1 MYLSLL
7 SNFSQ
12 MKKINFPLILIAWT
26 LFPVCLRRQ
35 IYVPDGNV
43 DSPDTSRFFISFDS
57 TRIHF
62 ETWGRGEPV
71 LLLHGFVVSGASWKN
86 TALYKDLIRSGFT
99 VIVPDLRGN
108 GLSGKPHNPEAYAQ
122 DAEAKDM
129 MGLIKMLGFNHY
141 SVVGYSRGSI
151 IAARLLV
158 LDKRVVKGV
167 LGGMGADFT
176 NPEWPRR
183 IMFYKALMGEPVK
196 ELEGMVKYIQS
207 SGLDQL
213 ALAYLQKEQPS
224 TSKKEL
230 GALKQPVLVVCGD
243 KDSDNGS
250 SDELVKLI
258 PNARHANVPGD
269 HGGAVRTAEF
279 SSAVISFLEKR

>member
-1 MYLSLL
+1 
-7 SNFSQ
+7 
-12 MKKINFPLILIAWT
+12 MKSINFTFFIGIFIILPNHLTAQLNT
-26 LFPVCLRRQ
+26 
-35 IYVPDGNV
+35 
-43 DSPDTSRFFISFDS
+43 STDTDRFFTSFDS
-57 TRIHF
+57 ARIHF
-62 ETWGRGEPV
+62 EIRGNGQPV
-71 LLLHGFVVSGASWKN
+71 LLLHGFIANGKSWKN
-86 TALYKDLIRSGFT
+86 TPLYNDLIHAGFS

-108 GLSGKPHNPEAYAQ
+108 GLSDKPHNPEAYAQ

-129 MGLIKMLGFNHY
+129 MGLMKMLGVNQY

-151 IAARLLV
+151 ITARLLV
-158 LDKRVVKGV
+158 LDKRVDRAVM
-167 LGGMGADFT
+167 GGMGSDFT

-196 ELEGMVKYIQS
+196 ELEGMVKNIKS

-230 GALKQPVLVVCGD
+230 GTVKQPVLVICGD

-250 SDELVKLI
+250 SEELVKLI
-258 PNARHANVPGD
+258 PHAIHANVPGD
-269 HGGAVRTAEF
+269 HGGAVRTVEF
-279 SSAVISFLEKR
+279 SEAVISFLKKQ